1 MFKFQNCEVGHQSV
15 LFSIADLSLES
26 GKVYALFG
34 ANGTGKSTFLHKL
47 ALGGLTKKSV
57 IFNDLDW
64 ELFAVKERTK
74 LVSLIDNKFQGQYFL
89 NTKEY
94 LALGRFPY
102 TGYLGNLS
110 ANDEQIIAHYSE
122 ELCLEHLFDK
132 STATLS
138 DGERQRATIAKAL
151 IQETP
156 VLLVD
161 EPTSFLDYPT
171 KRNVMQMIQSIARR
185 FQKTIIIASHDLE
198 LCMEFSDQLL
208 LIDPI
213 KKQLTAVNGIL
224 SVPEIV
230 AVINPTN

>member
-1 MFKFQNCEVGHQSV
+1 MFKFKNCEIGHQSL
-15 LFSIADLSLES
+15 LFTINDLELE
-26 GKVYALFG
+26 KATVYALFG

-47 ALGGLTKKSV
+47 ALGGLKKNTVTFEEKEWEEFSV
-57 IFNDLDW
+57 KD
-64 ELFAVKERTK
+64 RTK
-74 LVSLIDNKFQGQYFL
+74 LVTLIDNKFQGQYFL

-94 LALGRFPY
+94 LALGRYPY
-102 TGYLGNLS
+102 TGYLGRMS
-110 ANDEQIIAHYSE
+110 TNDEKIIAHYAE

-156 VLLVD
+156 VLLFD

-171 KRNVMQMIQSIARR
+171 KRNVMQIMQTIAKK
-185 FQKTIIIASHDLE
+185 FNKIVVIAAHDLE
-198 LCMEFSDQLL
+198 LCTEFSDQIL

-213 KKQLTAVNGIL
+213 KKRLQTVYEPLA
-224 SVPEIV
+224 VPEIV
-230 AVINPTN
+230 AIINPN

>member
-1 MFKFQNCEVGHQSV
+1 MFKFNHCEIGHQSV
-15 LFSIADLSLES
+15 LFTIDNLALES
-26 GKVYALFG
+26 GNVYALFG

-47 ALGGLTKKSV
+47 ALGGFKNNTV
-57 IFNDLDW
+57 TFEDNEW
-64 ELFAVKERTK
+64 EQFSVKERTK
-74 LVSLIDNKFQGQYFL
+74 LLTLIDNKFQGQHFM

-102 TGYLGNLS
+102 TGYLGSLS
-110 ANDEQIIAHYSE
+110 VNDEQIIAHYSE
-122 ELCLEHLFDK
+122 ELCLEHLFEK

-156 VLLVD
+156 VLLFD

-171 KRNVMQMIQSIARR
+171 KRNVMKMIQTIAKK
-185 FQKTIIIASHDLE
+185 FNKIVVIAAHDLE
-198 LCMEFSDQLL
+198 LCTEFSDQLL

-213 KKQLTAVNGIL
+213 KKRMQVVNNTLAIQ
-224 SVPEIV
+224 EIV
-230 AVINPTN
+230 SIINPH

>member
-1 MFKFQNCEVGHQSV
+1 MFRFQNCVIGYQSV
-15 LFSIADLSLES
+15 LFSIDELSLVS
-26 GKVYALFG
+26 GNVYALFG

-47 ALGGLTKKSV
+47 ALGGFQKNTV
-57 IFNDLDW
+57 AFDEHEW
-64 ELFAVKERTK
+64 EQYTVKQRTK
-74 LVSLIDNKFQGQYFL
+74 LLTLIDNKFQGQHFM

-102 TGYLGNLS
+102 TGYLGSLS
-110 ANDEQIIAHYSE
+110 PNDEKIIAHYAE

-156 VLLVD
+156 ILLFD

-171 KRNVMQMIQSIARR
+171 KRNVMQMIQTIAKK
-185 FQKTIIIASHDLE
+185 FNKIVVIAAHDLE
-198 LCMEFSDQLL
+198 LCTEFSDQLL

-213 KKQLTAVNGIL
+213 KKRLRIVNEPLTI
-224 SVPEIV
+224 PEIV
-230 AVINPTN
+230 AIINPN

>member
-1 MFKFQNCEVGHQSV
+1 MFKFQNCVIGYQSV
-15 LFSIADLSLES
+15 LFSIDELSLVS
-26 GKVYALFG
+26 GNVYALFG

-47 ALGGLTKKSV
+47 ALGGFQQKTV
-57 IFNDLDW
+57 AFDEQEW
-64 ELFAVKERTK
+64 EQYTVKERTK
-74 LVSLIDNKFQGQYFL
+74 LLTLIDNKFQGQHFM

-102 TGYLGNLS
+102 TGYLGSLS
-110 ANDEQIIAHYSE
+110 QKDEEIIAHYAE

-156 VLLVD
+156 VLLFD

-171 KRNVMQMIQSIARR
+171 KRNVMQMIQTIAKK
-185 FQKTIIIASHDLE
+185 FNKIVVIAAHDLE
-198 LCMEFSDQLL
+198 LCTEFSDQIL

-213 KKQLTAVNGIL
+213 KKRLRIVNEPLTI
-224 SVPEIV
+224 PEIV
-230 AVINPTN
+230 AIINPN